1 MAEVKSAEFK
11 SASVRALRDAKLQR
25 SLEHV
30 MEHFVDARAD
40 AIESDYGADNWEAMR
55 SRAAAIK
62 QSTIESLD
70 YYLDLVDKNVR
81 RNGGHV
87 HFADDAA
94 QANAIVL
101 DIARRNGVKS
111 VIKSKS
117 MVSEETGVNHA
128 LERDGIEVVETD
140 LGEYIIQLAGETPFH
155 IIAPAMHKTRD
166 DVSALFQQWLK
177 TAPTQ
182 DIKRLCEHARSALR
196 EKFASADMG
205 ISGANFV
212 VAETGSVCLVTN
224 EGNGRMTTSAPLVHV
239 ALAGM
244 EKIIPAWEDLA
255 LFLRLL
261 PRSATGQRITS
272 YNTFVGGPRAPS
284 DEDGPEEFHLVI
296 VDNGRLNLLRDEAM
310 REALRCI
317 RCGACLN
324 HCPVYRKVGGHAYGW
339 VYSGPIGAVVTP
351 PMTNMKAAKDLP
363 YASTLCGMCRDVCP
377 VKIDIPRLLLHLRHK
392 VAEGED
398 GERGAT
404 WMERL
409 FVERW
414 SKAMRDRKS
423 LEGQARLGRLLT
435 KPLTRGGRIR
445 KLPAPMVGG
454 WTGSR
459 DFPAPAPRSF
469 AQLWREELAADGAQ
483 PPPPQ
488 APGA

>member
-1 MAEVKSAEFK
+1 MAEVKSAAFK
-11 SASVRALRDAKLQR
+11 SASGQALRDAKLQR

-30 MEHFVDARAD
+30 MEHFVGARASV
-40 AIESDYGADNWEAMR
+40 IESDYGEASWDAMR
-55 SRAAAIK
+55 ERAAAIK
-62 QSTIESLD
+62 QSTLEHLD
-70 YYLDLVDKNVR
+70 YYLDLVDRNVR

-94 QANAIVL
+94 QANAILL
-101 DIARRNGVKS
+101 DIARRNGVKT

-117 MVSEETGVNHA
+117 MVSEEMGVNHV
-128 LERDGIEVVETD
+128 LERAGIEPVETD

-155 IIAPAMHKTRD
+155 IIAPAMHKTREE
-166 DVSALFQQWLK
+166 VSDLFRQWLK

-182 DIKRLCEHARSALR
+182 DIKRLCEYARDALR
-196 EKFASADMG
+196 EKFAAADMG

-224 EGNGRMTTSAPLVHV
+224 EGNGRMTTSAPRVHV
-239 ALAGM
+239 VLAGM

-255 LFLRLL
+255 LYLRLL

-272 YNTFVGGPRAPS
+272 YNTFVGGPRSAG

-296 VDNGRLNLLRDEAM
+296 VDNGRMNLLRDEVL

-339 VYSGPIGAVVTP
+339 VYSGPIGAIVTP
-351 PMTNMKAAKDLP
+351 PMTNIKAAKDLP
-363 YASTLCGMCRDVCP
+363 YASTLCGTCRDVCP

-392 VAEGED
+392 VAEGSE

-409 FVERW
+409 FVDRW
-414 SKAMRDRKS
+414 GKAMRDRKS

-435 KPLTRGGRIR
+435 KPLTRGGKIR

-454 WTGSR
+454 WTASR

-469 AQLWREELAADGAQ
+469 ARLWREELAADAGRA
-483 PPPPQ
+483 PEPQ
-488 APGA
+488 E